1 MCCDISH
8 CIARLRC
15 IAAWGRNCIA
25 GRGLYCRQLA
35 GEGSVSRYKFCIV
48 TKAARLD

>member
-8 CIARLRC
+8 RIARLRC

-25 GRGLYCRQLA
+25 GKEAVRIVLQYNYCIA
-35 GEGSVSRYKFCIV
+35 GWKGHEAG
-48 TKAARLD
+48 